1 LTKEK
6 GEDYNRV
13 NILWAQTS
21 FGRLEHLWFRELDI
35 VEEATSK
42 PDENVQEKVHR
53 INIRKKEG
61 RGMKLKR
68 ILACTLSAAM
78 LVTTASFAN
87 LGVGTA
93 YAAAENDQIVTAKGL
108 AEIDSAILMQ
118 NAKAK
123 SEQNPVQGQDGL
135 ATWAFDDQDHWWH
148 TKWQNEQNNEGH
160 VSASNPIWIQTGF
173 DEVKKIKKITYQ
185 SRDTKMGCINGYKV
199 QYANVSGEP
208 QDSDF
213 QDVPGAAGNL
223 QSVNTEQEIVFNTA
237 VDATHIRLV
246 ATSVHT
252 NGGTPHVAAK
262 RIRVFEE
269 TNVTYDLS
277 KQTEFWDYE
286 LSKGTLG
293 IQTADDRWHY
303 QVRRSGAWE
312 DLPESALKNF
322 NGAGGKSWMNN
333 GNDQDGTYHWAKL
346 NRDELTSTFANT
358 YDALAFSWK
367 APAAG
372 YYKATLENT
381 ITEGNGINSVV
392 WHSSDTANGKE
403 LFNQQA
409 LGVGGMIDS
418 KIAKVNTGDWIRIGA
433 TADDKW
439 VKGFHPMIVTCTV
452 QDYARQY
459 LTEIEG
465 VEEGQNYTV
474 ASKQAVKNAR
484 EALRTAVEV
493 SEPNMGDIEA
503 KLAVLEEA
511 VKGLKLHVPVA
522 GVRLDQS
529 ALTLKVNETAALVAT
544 VEPEGAENKA
554 VTWESN
560 NAGVA
565 SVSDGTVTA
574 TGVGTAVITVKSAEN
589 QELTATCTVTVQ
601 ADKTELSDLIAE
613 ANKLQAENYETTA
626 WEEFRATVTEA
637 ETVRDN
643 VSATEQMVSDA
654 VLALNDALIAVENHR
669 VYKVTVVNGE
679 TSESAVVDSGA
690 YGKYVTVTAP
700 KASEGQV
707 FAGWKNGEVT
717 VSTKESYSFYLVG
730 DVTLT
735 ATYQDAGQEVVQE
748 PGAMLSNVL
757 FKETTTG
764 KYRVSF
770 VCQLSVPEGYELE
783 EAGIFWSKTSLD
795 SLHSVDGN
803 AVSGARKVNAKS
815 TNRQYQYTININN
828 VPSGFTL
835 YQEVFAKV
843 KNTETG
849 AYSWVYTTVKPVTV
863 P

>member
-1 LTKEK
+1 
-6 GEDYNRV
+6 
-13 NILWAQTS
+13 
-21 FGRLEHLWFRELDI
+21 
-35 VEEATSK
+35 
-42 PDENVQEKVHR
+42 
-53 INIRKKEG
+53 
-61 RGMKLKR
+61 M
-68 ILACTLSAAM
+68 
-78 LVTTASFAN
+78 
-87 LGVGTA
+87 
-93 YAAAENDQIVTAKGL
+93 
-108 AEIDSAILMQ
+108 
-118 NAKAK
+118 
-123 SEQNPVQGQDGL
+123 
-135 ATWAFDDQDHWWH
+135 
-148 TKWQNEQNNEGH
+148 
-160 VSASNPIWIQTGF
+160 
-173 DEVKKIKKITYQ
+173 KKIKKITYQ
-185 SRDTKMGCINGYKV
+185 SRDNGMGSINSYKV
-199 QYANVSGEP
+199 QYANVEGEP

-213 QDVPGAAGNL
+213 QNVPGAAGNL
-223 QSVNTEQEIVFNTA
+223 QDARTEQAIEFETA

-246 ATSVHT
+246 ASSIYA
-252 NGGTPHVAAK
+252 NGGQDYVAAK

-277 KQTEFWDYE
+277 KQTDFWNYE

-293 IQTADDRWHY
+293 TQAEDDRWHY

-574 TGVGTAVITVKSAEN
+574 TGVGTAVITVKSTEN
-589 QELTATCTVTVQ
+589 SALTATCTVTVE
-601 ADKTELSDLIAE
+601 ADKTELNALIDE
-613 ANKLQAENYETTA
+613 ANKLQAENYEATA
-626 WEEFRATVTEA
+626 WEEFQLAVTEA
-637 ETVRDN
+637 EKVKND
-643 VSATEQMVSDA
+643 VSATEQRVSEA
-654 VLALNDALIAVENHR
+654 VLALKKAMFDVENHK
-669 VYKVTVVNGE
+669 VYKVTVDGQE
-679 TSESAVVDSGA
+679 KAKGA
-690 YGKYVTVTAP
+690 YNQIVTITAAVP
-700 KASEGQV
+700 AAGMK
-707 FAGWKNGEVT
+707 FAGWQLNGKI
-717 VSTKESYSFYLVG
+717 VSYDAAYTFAITG
-730 DVTLT
+730 DMAFT
-735 ATYQDAGQEVVQE
+735 ATYAPKEEVITKPLYAAVANTAITKRAD
-748 PGAMLSNVL
+748 GKANV
-757 FKETTTG
+757 
-764 KYRVSF
+764 KYVA
-770 VCQLSVPEGYELE
+770 QLSVPEGYTLNETGLLWYGKSDLVSLTTDNGPAQGVKKIATSTINTRYQFAICVNGIPAGKTIRGVIYAKVTNNETKETQWVYSE
-783 EAGIFWSKTSLD
+783 EVKL
-795 SLHSVDGN
+795 
-803 AVSGARKVNAKS
+803 
-815 TNRQYQYTININN
+815 TNR
-828 VPSGFTL
+828 
-835 YQEVFAKV
+835 
-843 KNTETG
+843 
-849 AYSWVYTTVKPVTV
+849 
-863 P
+863 